1 VVVMAALLRRS
12 SCDTASE
19 DGVVVR
25 LRVFI
30 SAICE
35 VFLGNVAAGV
45 FAQVFIYILSRCC
58 RCERSAGQR
67 LMHYHQVLAR
77 VCEIPGA

>member
-25 LRVFI
+25 LR
-30 SAICE
+30 